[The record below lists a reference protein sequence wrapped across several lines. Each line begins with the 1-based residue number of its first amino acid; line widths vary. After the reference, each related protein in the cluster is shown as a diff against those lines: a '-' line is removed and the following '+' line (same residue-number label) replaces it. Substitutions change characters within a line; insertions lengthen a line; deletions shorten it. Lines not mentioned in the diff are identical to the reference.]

1 MLIPSIIFSHCKDHE
16 KSMILPL
23 MGNQCKYLV
32 MFLRSFYIYT
42 YIHMY
47 PIYHFSKHREL

>member
-42 YIHMY
+42 YVPYISFFKAQRALKY
-47 PIYHFSKHREL
+47 